1 MEIIDGERT
10 SRWKTHLV
18 ALGITLAIFGT
29 AFYIS
34 DYFTEQRL
42 AAIRTTQDNISVD
55 ILSLET
61 QFDLLAEHSCKD
73 IAENSVLSQE
83 IHPLAN
89 RLAYMEAQRGVDEEE
104 LLRLKRFYS
113 LLQIKDLLLMQK
125 VSAKCGLNP
134 IVILYFYSNRGDC
147 EECTRQ
153 GYILTGLAEDVPEV
167 RIYSFDRHLNLSA
180 LKTLLSIH
188 DIEETDATAPTLVIG
203 GETYPGPLDRE
214 ALEKLIPEIKAL
226 RAAREATTT
235 QEVTP

>member
-1 MEIIDGERT
+1 MDIIGGERHA
-10 SRWKTHLV
+10 RWRTHLV

-34 DYFTEQRL
+34 DYFTERRL
-42 AAIRTTQDNISVD
+42 TAIRTTQDNISVD

-61 QFDLLAEHSCKD
+61 QFDLLAEHSCGD

-83 IHPLAN
+83 IHPLAT
-89 RLAYMEAQRGVDEEE
+89 RLAYMESQRGVDEEE

-125 VSAKCGLNP
+125 VSAKCNLNP

-147 EECTRQ
+147 EECVRQ
-153 GYILTGLAEDVPEV
+153 GYMLTALAEDVPEV
-167 RIYSFDRHLNLSA
+167 RIYSFDRHLDLSA

-188 DIEETDATAPTLVIG
+188 KVEDEDNSMPTLVIG
-203 GETYPGPLDRE
+203 GEAHEGPLDRE
-214 ALEKLIPEIKAL
+214 ALEALIPEIATL

-235 QEVTP
+235 QESIR